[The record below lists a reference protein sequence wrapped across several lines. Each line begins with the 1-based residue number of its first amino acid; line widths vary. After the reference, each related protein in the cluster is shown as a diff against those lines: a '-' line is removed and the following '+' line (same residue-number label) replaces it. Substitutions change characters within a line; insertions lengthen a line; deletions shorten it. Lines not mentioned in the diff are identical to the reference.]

1 MNIILSGTNFDL
13 SRGSNSL
20 NSASGKTNL
29 KFSESIDK
37 SLNIILKD
45 NLFFLRMDERQDERY
60 YWRDNMIFPAFINY
74 FRTLNWKANILVFKM
89 EDEQKP
95 RFFSDIDRQDLWNIL
110 TWKDKILISGMRRL
124 DVWKLNSNNIFFLK
138 MDNRQNNKRIYFFP
152 VWMANIFEHWTGRTI
167 FRFPAYNDN
176 TRYGT

>member
-45 NLFFLRMDERQDERY
+45 NFFFLRMDERQDERY

-152 VWMANIFEHWTGRTI
+152 CMNGQYFRTL
-167 FRFPAYNDN
+167 NWKDN
-176 TRYGT
+176 F